1 MEILKPHLKNYLGA
15 ILGAVISIIVAAGA
29 SLLQP
34 RILQFI
40 LDNLLKN
47 DRQAMFKEG
56 MLLIA
61 LAVIGVI
68 AGILNVYFAARVA
81 QGVTSDLRQQTYEKI
96 QTFSL
101 SNIEKFSAS
110 TLVVRLINDMN
121 QVLNVVMTTFMQVLR
136 MPIMIIG
143 AFVMGIVTIPRFWW
157 LQVAMFLA
165 VLLVIGL
172 TFPQLGKM
180 FDRYQKKLDRS
191 NTIAKE
197 AMQGIRV
204 IKSFNQQTNEEK
216 RFGEVADDMNDLNI
230 KIGYVFSCL
239 LPAFFLV
246 CNVGITAV
254 VYLVGINVEN
264 NPGELAAI
272 TSYIGYLMQ
281 MLFTLA
287 FGGMTMAMYARGFV
301 SLGRIKEVLDTKPD
315 LTFDPKAPEVELDGT
330 VEFDNVS
337 FAYPGAE
344 HETLKNISFKV
355 ASGESIGVIGATGSG
370 KSTLAQLMTRLYDP
384 TSGVVKVGGVD
395 LREVNEA
402 SLRKAVSL
410 VLQKALL
417 FSGKISDNLR
427 QGDRNATTKDFRW
440 AAKISQAAEFV
451 ERYDD
456 QYEHQ
461 VEERSANFSGGQK
474 QRLSITRGV
483 VGKPKV
489 LILDDSTSALDA
501 KSEKRVKEALEK
513 ELTQTTTFVIAEK
526 IFSVMDADK
535 IMVLDQGQIVAW
547 GSHQELLATSQVYRE
562 IYETQRAKDKI
573 EEGEL

>member
-15 ILGAVISIIVAAGA
+15 IFGAVISIIVAAGA

-47 DRQAMFKEG
+47 DRQAMFKDG

-301 SLGRIKEVLDTKPD
+301 SLGRIKEILDTKPD
-315 LTFDPKAPEVELDGT
+315 LTFDPKAPEVELDGA

-355 ASGESIGVIGATGSG
+355 APGESIGVIGATGSG

>member
-15 ILGAVISIIVAAGA
+15 IFGAVISIIVAAGA

-47 DRQAMFKEG
+47 DRQAMFKDG

-204 IKSFNQQTNEEK
+204 IKSFNQQTNEEN
-216 RFGEVADDMNDLNI
+216 V
-230 KIGYVFSCL
+230 
-239 LPAFFLV
+239 LV
-246 CNVGITAV
+246 KW
-254 VYLVGINVEN
+254 
-264 NPGELAAI
+264 
-272 TSYIGYLMQ
+272 LM
-281 MLFTLA
+281 
-287 FGGMTMAMYARGFV
+287 
-301 SLGRIKEVLDTKPD
+301 I
-315 LTFDPKAPEVELDGT
+315 
-330 VEFDNVS
+330 
-337 FAYPGAE
+337 
-344 HETLKNISFKV
+344 
-355 ASGESIGVIGATGSG
+355 
-370 KSTLAQLMTRLYDP
+370 
-384 TSGVVKVGGVD
+384 
-395 LREVNEA
+395 
-402 SLRKAVSL
+402 
-410 VLQKALL
+410 
-417 FSGKISDNLR
+417 
-427 QGDRNATTKDFRW
+427 
-440 AAKISQAAEFV
+440 
-451 ERYDD
+451 
-456 QYEHQ
+456 
-461 VEERSANFSGGQK
+461 
-474 QRLSITRGV
+474 
-483 VGKPKV
+483 
-489 LILDDSTSALDA
+489 
-501 KSEKRVKEALEK
+501 
-513 ELTQTTTFVIAEK
+513 
-526 IFSVMDADK
+526 
-535 IMVLDQGQIVAW
+535 
-547 GSHQELLATSQVYRE
+547 
-562 IYETQRAKDKI
+562 
-573 EEGEL
+573 